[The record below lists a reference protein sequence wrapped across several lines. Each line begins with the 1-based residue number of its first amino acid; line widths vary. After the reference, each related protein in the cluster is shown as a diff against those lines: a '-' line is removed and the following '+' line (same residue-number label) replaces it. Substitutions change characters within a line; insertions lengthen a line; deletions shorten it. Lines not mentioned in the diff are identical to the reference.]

1 MKQLVVVAS
10 TLLIAGVVS
19 GQDAVEDSSWLT
31 DDDPIE
37 ERLPDSLISV
47 YYDTA
52 QFLGFDFSLPDVI
65 SCGFAKGEDTVF
77 YDCDD
82 KNINCF
88 LAVNV
93 YTDVVLEIY
102 EWRMYFDWLGV
113 NTISRRIYQA
123 QHGDVSSW
131 DMRSLDNPV
140 TPEDLAEVAF
150 CDSVIA
156 TLDVFSLW

>member
-1 MKQLVVVAS
+1 MKQLGFLMGI
-10 TLLIAGVVS
+10 LLIACCVS
-19 GQDAVEDSSWLT
+19 AQEPSDDSTWLT
-31 DDDPIE
+31 DDSTTE
-37 ERLPDSLISV
+37 ARLPDSLISV

-65 SCGFAKGEDTVF
+65 SCGFAKGDDTIF

-131 DMRSLDNPV
+131 DMKSLYDPV
-140 TPEDLAEVAF
+140 TPQDSADVAF
-150 CDSVIA
+150 CDSIILS
-156 TLDVFSLW
+156 LDAFSLW